1 MLTLIGPHT
10 GGNKMETNN
19 LEELYGSYKNY
30 HEVVTNT
37 AKETVDW
44 TDKRLAKIVRLR
56 LLSDPGFPWWDTSY
70 CHGQLKDGSYVNVAF
85 PWFQLP
91 KGKVNKTIV
100 WWAKKEGV
108 YAKGLGIFDVISKLQ

>member
-1 MLTLIGPHT
+1 
-10 GGNKMETNN
+10 METNN

-56 LLSDPGFPWWDTSY
+56 LLSDPGLPWWDTSY

-100 WWAKKEGV
+100 WWAKKDRVRSLALLPAYYWCPIYRTREG
-108 YAKGLGIFDVISKLQ
+108 GSSKKF

>member
-1 MLTLIGPHT
+1 
-10 GGNKMETNN
+10 METNN

-56 LLSDPGFPWWDTSY
+56 LLSDPGLPWWDTSY

-100 WWAKKEGV
+100 WWAKKEGG